1 MLDSTELNEF
11 QPWYTQFWPWL
22 LIALPASAVIGGIA
36 TIYLAMQSPNA
47 LVVDDYYKA
56 GLAINQVKHQQMQA
70 RQMQIKGLLR
80 ADGNL
85 LKLVLS
91 GNQTI
96 NDATLKLNMI
106 HSTRAELDQ
115 QITLQRQ
122 SENSYSASMPDLTPG
137 IWYLRLEPADQ
148 SWELRDRLSISGPF
162 QTQLNAED

>member
-1 MLDSTELNEF
+1 MLDTAELNDI

-22 LIALPASAVIGGIA
+22 LIALPASAVIGGIV
-36 TIYLAMQSPNA
+36 TIYLAIHSPNA

-56 GLAINQVKHQQMQA
+56 GLAINQVKHQQTQA
-70 RQMQIKGLLR
+70 QQMQIKGLLR

-85 LKLVLS
+85 LKLALS
-91 GNQTI
+91 GNQVI
-96 NDATLKLNMI
+96 DDATLTLNMI

-115 QITLQRQ
+115 QLTLKRQ
-122 SENSYSASMPDLTPG
+122 SENSYSAIMPDLTPG

-148 SWELRDRLSISGPF
+148 SWEIRDRLSINGPF